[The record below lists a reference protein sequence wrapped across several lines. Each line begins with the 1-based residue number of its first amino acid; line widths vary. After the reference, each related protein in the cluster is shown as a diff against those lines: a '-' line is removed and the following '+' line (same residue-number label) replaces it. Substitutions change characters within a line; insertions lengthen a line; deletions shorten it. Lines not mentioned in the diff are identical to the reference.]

1 MVLSQSEPLH
11 AATAKAASV
20 LQHSMLLHP
29 QGGWLCCVSRDSAC
43 LATLVCPERDE
54 IKMLLGITASLFMML
69 AKGMWIICF
78 SAGVS
83 LFSIRLT
90 GSLNLI
96 LGKLAHSV
104 LPQKKQHCVWIRL
117 SNKMTKT
124 AFFYG
129 ELSQE
134 GVSKHI
140 SCCFP
145 LSRRKMQSPLLCFL
159 RALSQVN
166 TECCFFTQWLEPVGF
181 QCLISVLVSS
191 CMWLNNL
198 VWFLQQGAVLG
209 FA

>member
-145 LSRRKMQSPLLCFL
+145 LSRRNAESFALLPPSSL
-159 RALSQVN
+159 TGKHWVL
-166 TECCFFTQWLEPVGF
+166 FFYSMTWACWVPVSD
-181 QCLISVLVSS
+181 QCL
-191 CMWLNNL
+191 
-198 VWFLQQGAVLG
+198 G
-209 FA
+209 FIMHVTK